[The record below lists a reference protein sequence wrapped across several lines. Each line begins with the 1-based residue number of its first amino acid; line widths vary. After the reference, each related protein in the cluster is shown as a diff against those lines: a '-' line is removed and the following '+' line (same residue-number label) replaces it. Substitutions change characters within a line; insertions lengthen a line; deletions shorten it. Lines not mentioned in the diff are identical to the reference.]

1 MGERPATAAITTA
14 LSAVIGVPLEQVWR
28 AVSEPAERIRWDPCV
43 EALVAPADGFPAL
56 GTEARWQYRL
66 RGLPVILRDR
76 PIEVRLGCRLRS
88 EVALGLFHF
97 EQTWSLQATEA
108 GDQTHLGLQLAA
120 ASSMAVVGGT
130 VDRFDVRRLSAQYV
144 DEKLRA
150 LRERYE
156 RPTTTPTRAALLTRQ
171 QGEPGR

>member
-28 AVSEPAERIRWDPCV
+28 AVAEPAERIRWDPCV

-56 GTEARWQYRL
+56 GTEARWRYRL
-66 RGLPVILRDR
+66 RGLPVVLRDR
-76 PIEVRLGCRLRS
+76 PIEVRPGRRLRS
-88 EVALGLFHF
+88 DVALGLFRF

-108 GDQTHLGLQLAA
+108 GDHTHLGLQHAA

-156 RPTTTPTRAALLTRQ
+156 GNATISTGATVHTR
-171 QGEPGR
+171 G